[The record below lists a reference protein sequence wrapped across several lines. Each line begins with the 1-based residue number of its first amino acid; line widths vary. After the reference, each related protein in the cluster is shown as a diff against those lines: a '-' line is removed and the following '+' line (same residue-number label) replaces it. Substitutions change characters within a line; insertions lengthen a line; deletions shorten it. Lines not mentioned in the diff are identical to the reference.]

1 MKIVISGSHGL
12 IGSALV
18 PALRARAHHVTRL
31 VRSRRHV
38 EGTANWHPESGVLD
52 PQVLAGNDA
61 VIHLGGE
68 SIVGRWSEEKKAAI
82 RSSRINSTN
91 LLVKTMA
98 ALPENQRP
106 QAFICASAIGIY
118 GDCGDGILTETSA
131 PGGGFL
137 ADVTRD
143 WEAAADAARAFA
155 VRVVK
160 ARIGVVLSTRGGALK
175 PMLPV
180 FRLGLGGPIGGG
192 AQWWSWIEIEDVV
205 GALIHVIENDNIS
218 GAVNL
223 VAPNPV
229 RQRDFAGKLA
239 HVLGKAAYV
248 PVPKFGLQLALG
260 EASEMVLN
268 SQRVVPQV
276 LAESDY
282 RFRFEDVEDALRALV

>member
-1 MKIVISGSHGL
+1 MKIIISGSHGL

-18 PALRARAHHVTRL
+18 PSLRARAHHVTRL

-38 EGTANWHPESGVLD
+38 EGTASWHPASGQLD
-52 PQVLAGNDA
+52 PQVLAGSDV

-68 SIVGRWSEEKKAAI
+68 SIVGRWTEEKKAAI
-82 RSSRINSTN
+82 RSSRIDSTQ
-91 LLVKTMA
+91 LLVKT
-98 ALPENQRP
+98 LGDVPESARP
-106 QAFICASAIGIY
+106 KSFICASAIGIY
-118 GDCGDGILTETSA
+118 GNSGEEILTENSP

-143 WEAAADAARAFA
+143 WEAAADEASVLG

-175 PMLPV
+175 PMLPA

-205 GALIHVIENDNIS
+205 GALVHVTENQNIS

-223 VAPNPV
+223 VSPNPV

-239 HVLGKAAYV
+239 HVVGKPAYV
-248 PVPKFGLQLALG
+248 PVPKFGLELALG
-260 EASEMVLN
+260 EASEMALN
-268 SQRVVPQV
+268 SQRVLPQV
-276 LAESDY
+276 LAESGY
-282 RFRFEDVEDALRALV
+282 RFRFADVEDALRALV